1 MTLGLLLRDNTMTE
15 HRPRSERGQLAVA
28 GENYGS
34 SLLGAP
40 LLYFPAAVSG
50 PETGLIIAGTHG
62 DESAAIVTLSC
73 ALRSIAPIGCGTTW
87 CWRSTPTAA
96 NWGCAPMPTASI

>member
-1 MTLGLLLRDNTMTE
+1 M
-15 HRPRSERGQLAVA
+15 AIA

-50 PETGLIIAGTHG
+50 PQTGLIIAGTHG

-73 ALRSIAPIGCGTTW
+73 ALRSIAPEQL
-87 CWRSTPTAA
+87 RHHVVLAVNPDAVS
-96 NWGCAPMPTASI
+96 WGCAPMPTASI

>member
-1 MTLGLLLRDNTMTE
+1 MTE
-15 HRPRSERGQLAVA
+15 HRPRSERGQLAIA

-50 PETGLIIAGTHG
+50 PQTGLIIAGTHG
-62 DESAAIVTLSC
+62 DES
-73 ALRSIAPIGCGTTW
+73 
-87 CWRSTPTAA
+87 
-96 NWGCAPMPTASI
+96 

>member
-1 MTLGLLLRDNTMTE
+1 MTE
-15 HRPRSERGQLAVA
+15 HRPRSERGQLAIA

-50 PETGLIIAGTHG
+50 PQTGLIIAGTHG

-73 ALRSIAPIGCGTTW
+73 ALRSIAPEQLRHHVVLAVNPDGCQLGL
-87 CWRSTPTAA
+87 RA
-96 NWGCAPMPTASI
+96 NANGVDLNRN